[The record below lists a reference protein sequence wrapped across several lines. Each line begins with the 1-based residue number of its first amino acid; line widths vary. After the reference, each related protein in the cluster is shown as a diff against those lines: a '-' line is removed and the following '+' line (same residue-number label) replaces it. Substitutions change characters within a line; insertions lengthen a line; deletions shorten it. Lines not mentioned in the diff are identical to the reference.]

1 MSSPRRDA
9 PGWKCPAWR
18 GLSAPSSSE
27 SRGDSRRGV
36 GSRRGT
42 PTAGGCLQAAHRP
55 ECGRDAA
62 SERDA
67 CTCPHG
73 WEGGRGRCPSE
84 GRQGRPPRAGR
95 RATLA
100 PAQADS
106 SNPESSKGFQNNLK
120 KSETEQ
126 HIRIEMTTCRPGDGL
141 IRRRRWDSDR
151 KQGAQPGQGGRWG
164 GEAATLSRSCLPGA
178 AQRARGRSE
187 GRGAP
192 CRGPRAEAPSSAR
205 PVRGGGSCSFVQS
218 VLTSQ
223 GRPAGPD
230 GGRPTASG
238 SRSFPGSQ
246 PALRVPG

>member
-1 MSSPRRDA
+1 
-9 PGWKCPAWR
+9 
-18 GLSAPSSSE
+18 
-27 SRGDSRRGV
+27 
-36 GSRRGT
+36 
-42 PTAGGCLQAAHRP
+42 
-55 ECGRDAA
+55 
-62 SERDA
+62 
-67 CTCPHG
+67 
-73 WEGGRGRCPSE
+73 
-84 GRQGRPPRAGR
+84 
-95 RATLA
+95 
-100 PAQADS
+100 
-106 SNPESSKGFQNNLK
+106 
-120 KSETEQ
+120 
-126 HIRIEMTTCRPGDGL
+126 MTTCRPGDGL

-223 GRPAGPD
+223 SRPAGPD

-238 SRSFPGSQ
+238 SRSFPGAQ
-246 PALRVPG
+246 PALSVPGRWRSVDRALRQERGRLPCGSAERRGSRTSKALPAPRVHKEAKGGHGLLLRNSACGDL